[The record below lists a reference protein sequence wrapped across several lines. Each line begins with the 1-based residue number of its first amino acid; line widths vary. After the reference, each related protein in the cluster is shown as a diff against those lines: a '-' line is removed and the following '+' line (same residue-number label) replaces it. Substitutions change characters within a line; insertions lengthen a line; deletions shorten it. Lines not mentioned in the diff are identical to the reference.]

1 MFQRTAV
8 TLLMGLA
15 ALSLNACVS
24 VSQPIARSDLPA
36 AWSNVTQLHGQEAN
50 AIAGTYRD
58 QGQ

>member
-15 ALSLNACVS
+15 VLSFNACVS
-24 VSQPIARSDLPA
+24 VSRPIASSDLPA
-36 AWSNVTQLHGQEAN
+36 GWSNVIQPHGQEAN

-58 QGQ
+58 QG